1 MIKHQQVGMLVLVFD
16 PDEEI
21 SKLFFF
27 TKMAEPHS
35 SVHH

>member
-1 MIKHQQVGMLVLVFD
+1 MMKHQQVGMLVLFFD
-16 PDEEI
+16 PEEEI

-27 TKMAEPHS
+27 TEKAGPHN